1 MYLKRN
7 TKLRRCVKSICFD
20 DSVHHGAIYLRSP
33 TKCTNLELR
42 NQMKV
47 SVPTGLFKY
56 TRNVHGLVLV
66 EKAENGEYSKE
77 NY

>member
-7 TKLRRCVKSICFD
+7 TKLRRSVKRICFG
-20 DSVHHGAIYLRSP
+20 DSFHHGAIYPRSP

-42 NQMKV
+42 NRMRV
-47 SVPTGLFKY
+47 SVPTGLFNY

-66 EKAENGEYSKE
+66 EKAEN
-77 NY
+77 